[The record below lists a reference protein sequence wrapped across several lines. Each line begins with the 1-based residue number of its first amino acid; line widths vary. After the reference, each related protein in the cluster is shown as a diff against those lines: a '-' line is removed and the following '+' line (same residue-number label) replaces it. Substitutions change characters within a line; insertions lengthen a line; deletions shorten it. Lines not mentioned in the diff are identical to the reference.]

1 MNSKSDDEVVE
12 QPGSE
17 KPVRT
22 VLRLV
27 PRGDREQH
35 ETAPGAA
42 RQIAPDREVRRPAR
56 DGDDDAPGPAA
67 A

>member
-1 MNSKSDDEVVE
+1 MKSKSDDKVVE

-17 KPVRT
+17 RPVRT

-35 ETAPGAA
+35 ETEPGAA
-42 RQIAPDREVRRPAR
+42 RKIVPNREVRRPAW
-56 DGDDDAPGPAA
+56 DGDDDDPGPAA